1 MHSASI
7 NRQRE
12 KVSCDGEAGGAP
24 LAAADPPSR
33 RAQLATQRR

>member
-1 MHSASI
+1 MHSASV

-12 KVSCDGEAGGAP
+12 QAPCDGVAGGAP
-24 LAAADPPSR
+24 LAAANSPSR